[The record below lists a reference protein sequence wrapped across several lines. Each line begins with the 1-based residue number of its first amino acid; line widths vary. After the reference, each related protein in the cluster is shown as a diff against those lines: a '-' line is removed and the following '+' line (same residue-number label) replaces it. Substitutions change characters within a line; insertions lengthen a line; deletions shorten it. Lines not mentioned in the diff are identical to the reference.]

1 MFSCCACGSLQ
12 SVGQSEQTFF
22 LDESQDS
29 FVTSEHAQD
38 KPSISKWTSNETLIM
53 GSSHLWPPYLD
64 CVTFPH
70 NFGKLFLKNTQKLV
84 AENQSNF
91 PRTTWLFLLC
101 PNQTLVADD
110 SIFKQVHAFSE
121 WILLGCQTC
130 PLPSWAHWRN
140 NSGIELLFV
149 LVFTMVFKV
158 ISLNDFPCLWSVQV
172 PCRCLTHSPYLSWR
186 FAL

>member
-1 MFSCCACGSLQ
+1 MSWRCPLHSIATAIPSLWGTLHQ
-12 SVGQSEQTFF
+12 S
-22 LDESQDS
+22 SQKVLGTWYLMSQPNS
-29 FVTSEHAQD
+29 FDPQGLCP
-38 KPSISKWTSNETLIM
+38 PS
-53 GSSHLWPPYLD
+53 
-64 CVTFPH
+64 VTFPH
-70 NFGKLFLKNTQKLV
+70 NFGKLFLKNTQKISSRKLKQVPSNNV
-84 AENQSNF
+84 A
-91 PRTTWLFLLC
+91 LLLC

-121 WILLGCQTC
+121 WILLGCQRC

-158 ISLNDFPCLWSVQV
+158 IPLNDFPFLWSVQV

-186 FAL
+186 VAL

>member
-1 MFSCCACGSLQ
+1 MSGVL
-12 SVGQSEQTFF
+12 
-22 LDESQDS
+22 LLKIESIQGYFPAD
-29 FVTSEHAQD
+29 FQ
-38 KPSISKWTSNETLIM
+38 KLI
-53 GSSHLWPPYLD
+53 HPLLYLG
-64 CVTFPH
+64 VTFPH

-84 AENQSNF
+84 AENQSKF

-149 LVFTMVFKV
+149 LIFTMVFKV
-158 ISLNDFPCLWSVQV
+158 ISLNNSPCLWSVQV
-172 PCRCLTHSPYLSWR
+172 PCRCLSHSPYLSWR
-186 FAL
+186 VAL